1 MSRRAWLGLWIA
13 AAALIVPVA
22 HLALGRG
29 VDWSELLAGTDTVSW
44 RVLTELRLPRLV
56 VALFAGT
63 ALGLAGLAL
72 QSVLRNPLAA
82 PELTAVNPS
91 AVLGYLI
98 ASGTG
103 LIDGGSV
110 FSSVLS
116 ATVGGLLGGGL
127 LWLVAHRRTSEQT
140 AVLGLLSALALTGV
154 VTILIAARPTGVGG
168 ALRWLIGSVEA
179 RVAEHVPMIAIPV
192 LAGFA
197 ALVLVAD
204 RLEILAVSD
213 SHAHCLGISPGF
225 WRGVGI
231 GIAVLLASAAVAT
244 VGPLAFVGFVSP
256 HVVRLVFGGRLRRQ
270 VVLVAVCGGLFVAAS
285 DLIAKAVSLAIQL
298 TGDGQQVGV
307 PVGAVTCLIGAAA
320 LVAVA
325 SSHQESEP

>member
-1 MSRRAWLGLWIA
+1 MSRRARLGLWIA
-13 AAALIVPVA
+13 AAALIVPAA

-29 VDWSELLAGTDTVSW
+29 VDWSALLAGTDAVSW

-127 LWLVAHRRTSEQT
+127 LWLVARRRTSEQT
-140 AVLGLLSALALTGV
+140 AVLGLLSALALTI
-154 VTILIAARPTGVGG
+154 TK
-168 ALRWLIGSVEA
+168 IGRASCRE
-179 RVAEHVPMIAIPV
+179 RV
-192 LAGFA
+192 
-197 ALVLVAD
+197 
-204 RLEILAVSD
+204 
-213 SHAHCLGISPGF
+213 
-225 WRGVGI
+225 
-231 GIAVLLASAAVAT
+231 
-244 VGPLAFVGFVSP
+244 
-256 HVVRLVFGGRLRRQ
+256 
-270 VVLVAVCGGLFVAAS
+270 
-285 DLIAKAVSLAIQL
+285 
-298 TGDGQQVGV
+298 
-307 PVGAVTCLIGAAA
+307 
-320 LVAVA
+320 
-325 SSHQESEP
+325 

>member
-13 AAALIVPVA
+13 AAALIVPAA

-116 ATVGGLLGGGL
+116 A
-127 LWLVAHRRTSEQT
+127 
-140 AVLGLLSALALTGV
+140 LALTGV

-213 SHAHCLGISPGF
+213 SHAHCLGVSPGF

-244 VGPLAFVGFVSP
+244 VGPLAFVGFVAP

>member
-1 MSRRAWLGLWIA
+1 
-13 AAALIVPVA
+13 
-22 HLALGRG
+22 
-29 VDWSELLAGTDTVSW
+29 
-44 RVLTELRLPRLV
+44 
-56 VALFAGT
+56 
-63 ALGLAGLAL
+63 
-72 QSVLRNPLAA
+72 
-82 PELTAVNPS
+82 
-91 AVLGYLI
+91 
-98 ASGTG
+98 
-103 LIDGGSV
+103 
-110 FSSVLS
+110 
-116 ATVGGLLGGGL
+116 
-127 LWLVAHRRTSEQT
+127 
-140 AVLGLLSALALTGV
+140 
-154 VTILIAARPTGVGG
+154 
-168 ALRWLIGSVEA
+168 
-179 RVAEHVPMIAIPV
+179 MIAIPV
-192 LAGFA
+192 FAGFA

-244 VGPLAFVGFVSP
+244 VGPLAFVGFVAP

-285 DLIAKAVSLAIQL
+285 DLIAKTVSLAIQL